1 MNYGKRIVRN
11 MIKEL
16 YFLFFYY
23 VKFAVKLKIEFM
35 IDEII

>member
-1 MNYGKRIVRN
+1 MNYGKRIVRS

-16 YFLFFYY
+16 YFLFFY